1 MATDP
6 AHNIRMNTRDPQ
18 ALLEKLK
25 LLPPQRMAE
34 VEAFVD
40 FLRTRDEEA
49 RDAAAQRLGAA
60 MAKLSKVGL
69 PPMSE
74 EQVQVEIQTARRA
87 RRDRV
92 GAGRR

>member
-1 MATDP
+1 
-6 AHNIRMNTRDPQ
+6 MNTRDPQ

-60 MAKLSKVGL
+60 MAKLSKVAL